1 MILQPRLMFLMAFGQ
16 PDDSLLRVAWGM
28 NQPGIPRWQKVILGT
43 LLPLLARFA
52 GSIARV
58 DMESVEEAKRDMHR
72 AFDQVKTRKKSNV
85 GHMLQRNYLADI
97 DVLYIVKCRVLNEI
111 EITCS
116 IVHTYNMSNENGF

>member
-1 MILQPRLMFLMAFGQ
+1 MFLMAFGQ

-28 NQPGIPRWQKVILGT
+28 NQPGIPRWQKAILGT

-58 DMESVEEAKRDMHR
+58 DRESVEEAKRDMHR
-72 AFDQVKTRKKSNV
+72 AFDQVKTRKKINV
-85 GHMLQRNYLADI
+85 GRKLQDHHFSDI
-97 DVLYIVKCRVLNEI
+97 DVLYIVKCRALHEI

-116 IVHTYNMSNENGF
+116 IVHTYNRSNENGF